1 MYVKANKNQLKL
13 IEEFELPFGG
23 KLNSNNRWIKLSEVI
38 PWEKVEEIYSKNF
51 TNHTGSPAKK
61 ARLALGALLIKERMN
76 LTDAETVEQIN
87 ENPYLQFFL
96 GQTRYESEKSL
107 FDSSM
112 MVHFRKRFDSK
123 TLQEINEMIIDDEG
137 SKERESTDDKDDNDN
152 DGTCSSDPKN
162 RGKLILDATCAPA
175 DIKFPT
181 DVNLLNEAREKCEK
195 IIDVLYAEVPGIKK
209 KPRTYKQRARKDFMA
224 ITKQRKARK
233 KNIRKAIRKQLSYVK
248 RDLKII
254 NELLDKTGI
263 EFLTFGQ
270 LRTFWVVQEL
280 YRQQQEMYDKKSH
293 SIKER
298 IVSISQPHIRPIVRG
313 KSKASTEFG
322 AKISL
327 SLLNG
332 YSRVEKLSWSN
343 FNEGVTLEEIVES
356 YKEKYGFYPEVI
368 LADSLYRNRSNIKYC
383 KDRGIRLSGPAL
395 GRKSK
400 EKKKEEIKLLKQDAK
415 ERNAVEGKFGE
426 AKRKYGLDRVMGK
439 LRETSE
445 TMIML
450 QFMVMNLERKLRV
463 LIFKYI
469 ELVFKL
475 NNFELKKVAC

>member
-76 LTDAETVEQIN
+76 LTDAETVEQIK

-112 MVHFRKRFDSK
+112 MVHFRKRFDSE
-123 TLQEINEMIIDDEG
+123 TLQEINEMIINDEA
-137 SKERESTDDKDDNDN
+137 SKERESTDDEDDHEN
-152 DGTCSSDPKN
+152 DGTCSSDTKN

-270 LRTFWVVQEL
+270 LRIFWVVQEL

-475 NNFELKKVAC
+475 NNFELKKIAC